1 MKKLVD
7 IASFW
12 ENIYK
17 NNSAGWDLKSPTP
30 AFIDILN
37 DKKFLH
43 NGKLLILGSGYGYD
57 AVEAAKAGLNVTAV
71 DFSETATNY
80 AKKLTAS
87 NGVKINF
94 LKDNFFNLPENYSD
108 YFDYAYDY
116 VTICAI
122 NPDRREEYAA
132 MLSSV
137 LKCNGKF
144 VALWFP
150 VEDRA
155 GGPPFGLNVQELTNI
170 FTKYFKLIVST
181 DKVNSI
187 KPRKGREFLQVYEK
201 ICEG

>member
-7 IASFW
+7 TKAFW

-17 NNSAGWDLKSPTP
+17 GNSARWDLKSPTP
-30 AFIDILN
+30 AFIDLLK
-37 DKKFLH
+37 DKKIMN
-43 NGKLLILGSGYGYD
+43 NGKLLIPGAGYGYD

-80 AKKLTAS
+80 AKKLAAS
-87 NGVKINF
+87 EGLNINF
-94 LKDNFFNLPENYSD
+94 VKDNFFNLPESYSD
-108 YFDYAYDY
+108 FFDYAYDY

-137 LKCNGKF
+137 LKCSGKF
-144 VALWFP
+144 IALWFP
-150 VEDRA
+150 VENRS

-187 KPRKGREFLQVYEK
+187 KPRKGREFLQVYKK